1 MNLKSTKTI
10 RFVAAIVLLFALT
23 SVAFPQSKGRTWLRG
38 TWEGTGYQIDDNST
52 WTMSLK
58 VSGRRFLI
66 EYPSLGCG
74 GEWRLSSIGSRRARF
89 RERLSHGVDVCSN
102 EGTVVVERLSA
113 TQVVFLY
120 YRKGERVVSS
130 SAVLNKKRSERS
142 APAAGHE
149 E

>member
-58 VSGRRFLI
+58 ASGRRYLI

-74 GEWRLSSIGSRRARF
+74 GVWRLVSINSRRARF
-89 RERLSHGVDVCSN
+89 REVLSHGLEACSN
-102 EGTVVVERLSA
+102 EGTVVIERLSA
-113 TQVVFLY
+113 TQVIFLY

-130 SAVLNKKRSERS
+130 SSILNRKRC
-142 APAAGHE
+142 APRR
-149 E
+149 